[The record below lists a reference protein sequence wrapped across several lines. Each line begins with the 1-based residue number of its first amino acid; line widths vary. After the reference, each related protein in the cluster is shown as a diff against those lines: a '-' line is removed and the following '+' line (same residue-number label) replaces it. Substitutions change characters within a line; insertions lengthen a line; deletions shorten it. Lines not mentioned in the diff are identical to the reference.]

1 MADERLLTRG
11 KLIEKQE
18 YRQIEKKQ
26 SKPPGSTLL
35 QLALLGSVRFK
46 EALKNSLLVFLFF
59 GQVLLNLTNGLH
71 VLVFSGSVSLASQ
84 VFSLESV
91 DFN

>member
-18 YRQIEKKQ
+18 DRQIEKKQ
-26 SKPPGSTLL
+26 SKPPGSTSL

-59 GQVLLNLTNGLH
+59 GQVLLNHTNGLH
-71 VLVFSGSVSLASQ
+71 VLGLQWLGIVGITSLLS
-84 VFSLESV
+84 
-91 DFN
+91 